1 MPNVQTNQ
9 TFKPFLTWFE
19 PRNRTSDAI
28 LIAVSGGAY
37 MGNGVDGFE
46 VAPMRDYFLSK
57 GVTVVTMRYRT
68 PRPVGL
74 AKHVT
79 AWQDAQRTVRLVRH
93 EAAKRGLDP
102 ENIGF
107 TGCSAGGHLTLMVAT
122 SSQTPAYAPV
132 DEIDALPCHVN
143 WAVPVYPAYGLEPNA
158 LHAEVKKCDDLS
170 VPLVPEFAFD
180 VKTPPMCLMHGD
192 ADNWT
197 PMVSVRV
204 YHKLR
209 TMGIPAE
216 MHIMA
221 GERHCF
227 MFEPTDGTPAS
238 VWKDRVWEWTQK
250 MDITTGHPPVWGWR
264 DPLAGRRLEDVA
276 DFTPGVWTR
285 SNRGILTAEEDKALW
300 LKGDFSDFI
309 LDFEYRLDPG
319 ANSGVIIYASDVK
332 NWIPNSVE
340 IQLLDDH
347 ADKWKKDAPRLKNG
361 AIYGHAGPAKT
372 SVKESGKWN
381 RMTIWAF
388 GDRVKVMVN
397 GTVTVDEDLSRY
409 TSAKTNPDGTP
420 IPPWLS
426 RPLADIPKR
435 GAIGFQGRHG
445 GARPYLRNLRLKT
458 AR

>member
-1 MPNVQTNQ
+1 MDAATLAMGLTVAMPATTPEQVSAKAALYAQNAVNIPQEQLDLLTQQTLAAMTREQ
-9 TFKPFLTWFE
+9 LE
-19 PRNRTSDAI
+19 GMI
-28 LIAVSGGAY
+28 LPAMA
-37 MGNGVDGFE
+37 
-46 VAPMRDYFLSK
+46 
-57 GVTVVTMRYRT
+57 
-68 PRPVGL
+68 
-74 AKHVT
+74 
-79 AWQDAQRTVRLVRH
+79 AQ
-93 EAAKRGLDP
+93 
-102 ENIGF
+102 
-107 TGCSAGGHLTLMVAT
+107 
-122 SSQTPAYAPV
+122 
-132 DEIDALPCHVN
+132 
-143 WAVPVYPAYGLEPNA
+143 
-158 LHAEVKKCDDLS
+158 
-170 VPLVPEFAFD
+170 
-180 VKTPPMCLMHGD
+180 
-192 ADNWT
+192 
-197 PMVSVRV
+197 
-204 YHKLR
+204 
-209 TMGIPAE
+209 MGIPAE

-381 RMTIWAF
+381 SMTIWAF
-388 GDRVKVMVN
+388 GDRVKVVVN